1 MNYTK
6 PFPKSEYDR
15 RIAQTKQSMVAKG
28 FDLIIC
34 QDPANM
40 NWLTGFD
47 GWSFYTPQ
55 AVLLHLEEEAP
66 IWFGRPQDAKAAHIT
81 TDMPPENITTFS
93 ETLIHHPTEHPYD
106 DLAALI
112 TGRGWASDRIGVE
125 LDARLEPPEQIRRNG
140 KIAVF
145 CQLVAFAP
153 DAGVHPEDLMDHD
166 DGSLRRVRRTRDIG
180 VELFIVGQARY
191 GDGFAHGWGAHSI

>member
-1 MNYTK
+1 MQYTK
-6 PFPKSEYDR
+6 PFQKAEYDR
-15 RIAQTKQSMVAKG
+15 RIAKTKQSMADKG

-55 AVLLHLEEEAP
+55 AVLLYLEEDAP

-81 TDMPPENITTFS
+81 TDIPPENVTTFS
-93 ETLIHHPTEHPYD
+93 ETLIHHPSEHPYD

-112 TGRGWASDRIGVE
+112 EQRGWGSQRSGVE
-125 LDARLEPPEQIRRNG
+125 LDAHYYTARAHAHLVKGLSNATLADTE
-140 KIAVF
+140 
-145 CQLVAFAP
+145 QLVNWERL
-153 DAGVHPEDLMDHD
+153 V
-166 DGSLRRVRRTRDIG
+166 
-180 VELFIVGQARY
+180 
-191 GDGFAHGWGAHSI
+191 